1 MRKTLRQLGVDTG
14 YLLSMFFIA
23 LPAFIISIVGF
34 CLGLGTA
41 VIWIGVPIMAATLFA
56 MRGMAAAGR
65 AQLPFVLRRDVARP
79 RYKQAREGSSGLR
92 RFLTPLTD
100 GQSWLNLLWAVA
112 VFPVAIAG
120 FVIAIVWWCAT
131 AATLLY
137 PLYSWIIRL
146 AVGEGNDD
154 GLHYAT
160 EWLGWGDSYF
170 AASVLAVIGGVIMAL
185 TLVPVVRGMAM
196 AEAFIGKGMLT
207 SISGLHQ
214 RIGQLEESRDAATSA
229 EADALRRIERDIHD
243 GPQQRLVSLGME
255 LARVRRQLAVNPE
268 AAQETLDSAISQT
281 RETIDELRV
290 LSRGIAPP
298 ILTDRGLEAALA
310 ALTARSL
317 VPVELE
323 TELNGRYRAAVES
336 TVYFVTAECLT
347 NVAKHSQATKATVS
361 VEDWGDRL
369 VLSIGDNG
377 VGGAHVSKG
386 HGLSGLADRVKAVEG
401 QWTVDSPDGGPTVI
415 VVEVPCT

>member
-23 LPAFIISIVGF
+23 LPAFIISLVGF
-34 CLGLGTA
+34 LLGLGTA
-41 VIWIGVPIMAATLFA
+41 VIWIGVPIAAATLFA

-65 AQLPFVLRRDVARP
+65 AQLPLVLRRDIARP
-79 RYKQAREGSSGLR
+79 RYKQAKEGSSALR
-92 RFLTPLTD
+92 RYLTALTD

-112 VFPVAIAG
+112 VFPVAIVG
-120 FVIAIVWWCAT
+120 FVIAVVWWSAT

-137 PLYSWIIRL
+137 PLYNWIIEA
-146 AVGEGNDD
+146 AVGEENTD
-154 GLHYAT
+154 GLSYAT
-160 EWLGWGDSYF
+160 EWLGWGTSYL
-170 AASVLAVIGGVIMAL
+170 ASSVLAVLGGVVMAL
-185 TLVPVVRGMAM
+185 TLVPVLRGMAL
-196 AEAFIGKGMLT
+196 AEALIGKGMLT
-207 SISGLHQ
+207 SLSGLHE
-214 RIGQLEESRDAATSA
+214 RIGQLEESRNAATSA

-268 AAQETLDSAISQT
+268 AAQETLDSAIFQT

-317 VPVELE
+317 VPVELD
-323 TELNGRYRAAVES
+323 TDLNGRYRAAVES
-336 TVYFVTAECLT
+336 TVYFVAAECLT

-369 VLSIGDNG
+369 VLSVGDNG